1 MGAGQAAGGSAGP
14 VQVKD
19 SPLLLQQIE
28 ALQLSIRH
36 LKNENNRLKVSAGG
50 GGGTWGWKGSGA
62 AAPKVWGR
70 GRGAAAGSAGVVCCS
85 TWCGL
90 GAFSA
95 GWSSARKQS
104 SKEPRG
110 LKKALLTLVGR
121 GAIVQMGIHHCRA
134 VMIAYSQRGASM
146 AAAVPACCCYGG
158 APSPAGTEQ
167 HCTPPT
173 LCGAAL
179 PPWVPPP
186 SVCSCF

>member
-1 MGAGQAAGGSAGP
+1 M
-14 VQVKD
+14 KD

-90 GAFSA
+90 GAF
-95 GWSSARKQS
+95 G
-104 SKEPRG
+104 
-110 LKKALLTLVGR
+110 ALQGN
-121 GAIVQMGIHHCRA
+121 RA
-134 VMIAYSQRGASM
+134 AKSLGD
-146 AAAVPACCCYGG
+146 
-158 APSPAGTEQ
+158 
-167 HCTPPT
+167 
-173 LCGAAL
+173 
-179 PPWVPPP
+179 
-186 SVCSCF
+186 